1 MNNRRDFASALALG
15 LLGVPLRAQAQTPQ
29 RLPVV
34 GFLNTNFTAR
44 GGLSIGFVVQGL
56 RESGFEEGKNFSF
69 EIRNAPGQAAALDG
83 LAAEL
88 VNRKVAV
95 IYAIG
100 PAAIRAALA
109 ATRVIPIVALDNETE
124 PVKAGWARSLARPGG
139 NLTGLFLDS
148 TALAGKWVELLHAA
162 APAVCRVGL
171 LWDSTTGQ
179 EQLVAAK
186 AAAQGFGIETQVME
200 LRSADGV
207 EAALKAGGSAGIE
220 AMVILGSPEFT
231 RARSAQLIAAF
242 VANNRLPAISPFRN
256 LPDGGGLMSYGLI
269 REQFDPRAGVLIG
282 KILNGAK
289 PGELAIEL
297 PSRFAFVVNLKA
309 AKGLGITILQALL
322 LRADEVIQ

>member
-1 MNNRRDFASALALG
+1 MKNRRDFAQIVAVG
-15 LLGVPLRAQAQTPQ
+15 LLAVPFRAQAQTPQ

-34 GFLNTNFTAR
+34 GLLNTNPTTR
-44 GGLSIGFVVQGL
+44 GGLSFGFVVQGL

-69 EIRNAPGQAAALDG
+69 EIRNAAGQPAALAG

-88 VNRKVAV
+88 VNLKVAV
-95 IYAIG
+95 IHAIG

-148 TALAGKWVELLHAA
+148 VSLAGKWVELLHAA
-162 APAVCRVGL
+162 APAVRRVGL

-231 RARSAQLIAAF
+231 RARSTQLIAAI

-309 AKGLGITILQALL
+309 AKGLGITIPQALL

>member
-1 MNNRRDFASALALG
+1 MNNRRGFAQAVALG
-15 LLGVPLRAQAQTPQ
+15 LLCAPALAHAQAPQ

-34 GFLNTNFTAR
+34 GFLNTNPTAR
-44 GGLSIGFVVQGL
+44 GGLSFGFVVQGL
-56 RESGFEEGKNFSF
+56 REAGFEEGKNFRF
-69 EIRNAPGQAAALDG
+69 EIRNADGQPAALGG

-88 VNRKVAV
+88 VNLKVAV

-139 NLTGLFLDS
+139 NLTGLFLDNV
-148 TALAGKWVELLHAA
+148 ALAGKWVELLHTAV
-162 APAVCRVGL
+162 PAVRRIGL

-179 EQLVAAK
+179 EQLAAAK
-186 AAAQGFGIETQVME
+186 ASAQGFGIETQVME

-207 EAALKAGGSAGIE
+207 EAALRAGSSAGIK

-231 RARSAQLIAAF
+231 RARSTQLVAAF
-242 VANNRLPAISPFRN
+242 VASNRLPAISPFRS

-269 REQFDPRAGVLIG
+269 RAQFDPRAGVFIG

-289 PGELAIEL
+289 PGDLAIEL
-297 PSRFAFVVNLKA
+297 PSKFEFVINLKA
-309 AKGLGITILQALL
+309 ARALGITMPQALL

>member
-1 MNNRRDFASALALG
+1 MKNRRDFAQIVAVG
-15 LLGVPLRAQAQTPQ
+15 LLAVPFRAQAQTPQ

-34 GFLNTNFTAR
+34 GLLNTNPTTR
-44 GGLSIGFVVQGL
+44 GGLSFGFVVQGL

-69 EIRNAPGQAAALDG
+69 EIRNAAGQPAALAG

-88 VNRKVAV
+88 VNLKVAV

-148 TALAGKWVELLHAA
+148 VSLAGKWVELLHAA
-162 APAVCRVGL
+162 APAVRRVGL

>member
-1 MNNRRDFASALALG
+1 MKNRRDFAQIVAVG
-15 LLGVPLRAQAQTPQ
+15 LLAVPFRAQAQTPQ

-34 GFLNTNFTAR
+34 GLLNTNPTTR
-44 GGLSIGFVVQGL
+44 GGLSFGFVVQGL

-69 EIRNAPGQAAALDG
+69 EIRNAAGQPAALAG

-88 VNRKVAV
+88 VNLKVAV

-148 TALAGKWVELLHAA
+148 VSLAGKWVELLHAA
-162 APAVCRVGL
+162 APAVRRVGL

-220 AMVILGSPEFT
+220 AMVILGSPGFT

>member
-1 MNNRRDFASALALG
+1 MKNRRDFAQIVAVG
-15 LLGVPLRAQAQTPQ
+15 LLAVPFRAQAQTPQ

-34 GFLNTNFTAR
+34 GLLNTNPTTR
-44 GGLSIGFVVQGL
+44 GGLSFGFVVQGL

-69 EIRNAPGQAAALDG
+69 EIRNAAGQPAALAG

-88 VNRKVAV
+88 VNLKVAV

-148 TALAGKWVELLHAA
+148 VSLAGKWVELLHTA
-162 APAVCRVGL
+162 APAVRRVGL

-231 RARSAQLIAAF
+231 RARSTQLIAAF

-256 LPDGGGLMSYGLI
+256 LPDRGGLMSYGLI

-309 AKGLGITILQALL
+309 AKGLGITIPQALL